1 MVEDVFFR
9 GGLCACFAGAVNR
22 ADERATTR
30 DATQQAEVAAGS
42 ELFLASSCQLEKA
55 PGTKSQLKIGGA
67 EITDNR
73 PESRVARIAL

>member
-55 PGTKSQLKIGGA
+55 PGTKSQLKIAEGGA
-67 EITDNR
+67 T
-73 PESRVARIAL
+73 